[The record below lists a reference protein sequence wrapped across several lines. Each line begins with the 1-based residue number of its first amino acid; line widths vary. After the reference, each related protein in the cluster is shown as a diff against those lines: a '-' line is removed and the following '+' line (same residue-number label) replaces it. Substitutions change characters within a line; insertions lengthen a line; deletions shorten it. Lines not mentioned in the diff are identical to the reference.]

1 MNFLNWLRGHP
12 IRVRDEQGTL
22 HVSGYQW
29 REIPL
34 YVFFL
39 IGTAGAASFGLFVLR
54 FTVDG
59 FWIASPYL
67 LAMWLSIGLFEGL
80 WDYVR
85 VIEFWQHGAIKSSNG
100 LPNRFGARQLPFDQ
114 DAIASIEVTGECEGA
129 GVAIYTVEGETIIV
143 GHRLRTVDA
152 RRVAVQLTK
161 ALRDMRESMATIN
174 GAQAARNPARDR
186 RQFLRELEQEV
197 IRQSGTASAS
207 GSSLAP

>member
-34 YVFFL
+34 YVFLL
-39 IGTAGAASFGLFVLR
+39 IGTAAVVLFGLAVLR

-59 FWIASPYL
+59 IWGGAPFL
-67 LAMWLSIGLFEGL
+67 LAMFLSLGLFEGL

-85 VIEFWQHGAIKSSNG
+85 VIEFWQYGQIKSSNG
-100 LPNRFGARQLPFDQ
+100 LPNRFGARQLPFDH

-143 GHRLRTVDA
+143 GHKLRTVDA

-174 GAQAARNPARDR
+174 NAEPKHTAKDGQR
-186 RQFLRELEQEV
+186 FLEEIEQEF
-197 IRQSGTASAS
+197 IRQSAAASATGS
-207 GSSLAP
+207 GLAP